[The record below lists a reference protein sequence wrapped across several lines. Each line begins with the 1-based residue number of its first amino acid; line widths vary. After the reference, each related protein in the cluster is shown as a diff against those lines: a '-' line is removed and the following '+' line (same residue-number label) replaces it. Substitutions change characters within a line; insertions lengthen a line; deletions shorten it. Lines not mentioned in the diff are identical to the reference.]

1 MSLLRSRFL
10 FLRALTLPLAVAH
23 PKTRHTGHLKKRKTG
38 VYANGFGEGSTPPP
52 GPQACMRVGDLLV
65 SVDGKDVQGA
75 SLAVALSAIEAARR
89 RVSRVESSGFS
100 SEAGACTWL

>member
-1 MSLLRSRFL
+1 
-10 FLRALTLPLAVAH
+10 
-23 PKTRHTGHLKKRKTG
+23 
-38 VYANGFGEGSTPPP
+38 
-52 GPQACMRVGDLLV
+52 MRVGDLLV

-100 SEAGACTWL
+100 SEASRGDGEVLLLWRAGGG